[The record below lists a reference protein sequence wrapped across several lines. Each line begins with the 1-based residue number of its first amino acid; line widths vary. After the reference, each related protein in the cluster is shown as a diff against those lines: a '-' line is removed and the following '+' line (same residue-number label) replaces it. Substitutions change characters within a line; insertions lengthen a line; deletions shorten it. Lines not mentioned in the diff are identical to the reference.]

1 MKRRIALLAAA
12 LLIFTT
18 ACSNRPQPATST
30 DRPNASSEPSA
41 GGSAKTRVEGTD
53 ILAAQAQIDASLIA
67 EAEAGYTFEEP
78 LVIVDPYRISPLSAI
93 ALFDTDK
100 PASISLEVE
109 GKNGAAPLIKDFE
122 TVSTQHRIP
131 ICGLY
136 AEEPAAVTLTAR
148 YEDGTAATSVLS
160 VTGGSLPNGFEP
172 IGVLQADASKMA
184 GGWTVMEAG
193 SLYAYTYAI
202 DEAGAVRWLLS
213 SMGVGAVGAV
223 VPLRNGNI
231 LTGGDKSFGA
241 YYKYSLFE
249 MDLTGRVARE
259 YLIDGFH
266 HDMAEMP
273 NGNLLVLGNNV
284 NGKVVEDTLY
294 ELSRET
300 GEVLRVWD
308 MNSYF
313 DVDGCGG
320 KNAHTSDLNYR
331 NENSNWVSDWLH
343 LNALDYD
350 GASNT
355 VILSSRHQDAIIKMD
370 LTTGEIVWI
379 LTDPDDS
386 FPEYLEGKLLTPVGE
401 SFEWQYGQHNVTFLP
416 NGDVMC
422 FDNGDYRSKSSEG
435 IVPADTQGY
444 SRAVVYRVNEND
456 MTVSQVWQFG
466 KELGTEFLAIYVSSA
481 QYLGEN
487 HYLIDFGG
495 IVKDSDGKAT
505 YNNMAGL
512 TGSSRSEVYEVKND
526 EIVFRAS
533 IKRDG
538 LQGNTFRALRMDP
551 CAGMRELD
559 LTEGHSR
566 LGELYRF
573 DLAEEISF
581 DPVAAVSGG
590 PEVSVTDNG
599 VQLAVRANLEA
610 EAENLA
616 LVFDGESGVY
626 RIALPAGDTVSYT
639 LNSSEIPT
647 GAYELYLELDSKV
660 YDLGLEWE
668 NLSTYRAF
676 PAGCQVEVTAESGGA
691 YGSGIYFA
699 GTAFPVWAESGGT
712 VTITPDEGY
721 TLGSITITDMEG
733 NELGVQV
740 TNNGGT
746 YSFVMPEREVSVTI
760 SC

>member
-1 MKRRIALLAAA
+1 MRKRIVLLAAA
-12 LLIFTT
+12 LLIF
-18 ACSNRPQPATST
+18 AMAYLNWPKPATST
-30 DRPNASSEPSA
+30 DEPNASVKPSA
-41 GGSAKTRVEGTD
+41 GESAKTQVERTD
-53 ILAAQAQIDASLIA
+53 ILTAQAQMDAYLTA
-67 EAEAGYTFEEP
+67 EAEAGYTFDEP
-78 LVIVDPYRISPLSAI
+78 LVIVDPYRISPLSAM

-100 PASISLEVE
+100 PASISVEVE
-109 GKNGAAPLIKDFE
+109 GKNGTAPLTKNFE
-122 TVSTQHRIP
+122 TVSIQHRIP

-136 AEEPAAVTLTAR
+136 AEEPTVVTLTAR

-160 VTGGSLPNGFEP
+160 VTGGSLPNGFEA
-172 IGVLQADASKMA
+172 ISVLQADASKMA
-184 GGWTVMEAG
+184 RGWTVMEAG

-202 DEAGAVRWLLS
+202 DETGAVRWLLS
-213 SMGVGAVGAV
+213 NMGVGAVGAI

-249 MDLTGRVARE
+249 MDLTGRVVRE
-259 YLIDGFH
+259 YLIDGYH
-266 HDMAEMP
+266 HDMVEMP

-284 NGKVVEDTLY
+284 NGQVVEDTLY

-300 GEVLRVWD
+300 GEVLRIWD

-320 KNAHTSDLNYR
+320 KNIHTADSNYG
-331 NENSNWVSDWLH
+331 NENSNWINDWLH

-350 GASNT
+350 EASNA

-370 LTTGEIVWI
+370 LATGEIVWI

-386 FPEYLEGKLLTPVGE
+386 FPEYLEGKLLTPVGKD
-401 SFEWQYGQHNVTFLP
+401 FEWQYGQHNVTFLP

-466 KELGTEFLAIYVSSA
+466 KELGAEFLSIYVSSA

-495 IVKDSDGKAT
+495 IVRDSDSKAT
-505 YNNMAGL
+505 YNNMAGI

-526 EIVFRAS
+526 KIIFRAS
-533 IKRDG
+533 MKHDG
-538 LQGNTFRALRMDP
+538 LRGNTFRALRIDP
-551 CAGMRELD
+551 CACVGELD
-559 LTEGHSR
+559 LTEKHIR

-573 DLAEEISF
+573 GVAEETGF
-581 DPVAAVSGG
+581 DPAVAVSGG
-590 PEVSVTDNG
+590 PEVSAADNG
-599 VQLAVRANLEA
+599 VQLSVRADLNA

-616 LVFDGESGVY
+616 LVFGGMGGAY
-626 RIALPAGDTVSYT
+626 RIDLPAGNAVSSTV
-639 LNSSEIPT
+639 NNSEIPI
-647 GAYELYLELDSKV
+647 GIYDLYLELDGTV
-660 YDLGLEWE
+660 YDLELEWE
-668 NLSTYRAF
+668 NLSTYRIL
-676 PAGCQVEVTAESGGA
+676 PASYKVEVISENGGT
-691 YGSGIYFA
+691 YGSGTYFA
-699 GTAFPVWAESGGT
+699 GTAFPVWAGSGGT
-712 VTITPDEGY
+712 VTVTPDEGCM
-721 TLGSITITDMEG
+721 LSSIAITDMEG
-733 NELGVQV
+733 NELEVQV
-740 TNNGGT
+740 ANNGGI
-746 YSFVMPEREVSVTI
+746 YSFSMPKNEVSVLI

>member
-1 MKRRIALLAAA
+1 MKRKITFFLAAA

-18 ACSNRPQPATST
+18 ACSNHSQPTVPT
-30 DRPNASSEPSA
+30 DVPNASVE
-41 GGSAKTRVEGTD
+41 GSTKARVED
-53 ILAAQAQIDASLIA
+53 MDVLATQAQMDDYLIA
-67 EAEAGYTFEEP
+67 EAEAGYVFEEP
-78 LVIVDPYRISPLSAI
+78 LVIVDPYRISPLSAV
-93 ALFDTDK
+93 ALFNTDK
-100 PASISLEVE
+100 PASISIEVE
-109 GKNGAAPLIKDFE
+109 GKNGAAPLTKDFD
-122 TVSTQHRIP
+122 TVSTQHQVP

-136 AEEPAAVTLTAR
+136 AEEPAVVTLTAR

-160 VTGGSLPNGFEP
+160 VTGGSLPNDFEA
-172 IGVLQADASKMA
+172 ISVLQADADKMS

-202 DEAGAVRWLLS
+202 DETGAVRWLLS

-231 LTGGDKSFGA
+231 LTGSDKSFGA
-241 YYKYSLFE
+241 YYKNSLFE
-249 MDLTGRVARE
+249 MDLTGRVVRE

-266 HDMAEMP
+266 HDMVELP
-273 NGNLLVLGNNV
+273 SGNLLVLGNNV
-284 NGKVVEDTLY
+284 NGKVVEDTLF
-294 ELSRET
+294 EISRDT

-313 DVDGCGG
+313 DIDGCGG
-320 KNAHTSDLNYR
+320 KNTHTSDLNYG
-331 NENSNWVSDWLH
+331 NENSNWINDWLH

-350 GASNT
+350 EASDT

-386 FPEYLEGKLLTPVGE
+386 FPEYLEDKLLTPVGE
-401 SFEWQYGQHNVTFLP
+401 NFEWQYGQHNVTFLP

-422 FDNGDYRSKSSEG
+422 FDNGDYRSKSPEG
-435 IVPADTQGY
+435 IVPADVQGY

-466 KELGTEFLAIYVSSA
+466 KELGAESLSIYVSSA

-495 IVKDSDGKAT
+495 IVRDSDGKAT
-505 YNNMAGL
+505 YNNMAGI

-526 EIVFRAS
+526 EIIFHAS
-533 IKRDG
+533 MKRDG

-551 CAGMRELD
+551 CASMRELD
-559 LTEGHSR
+559 LNEKHSR

-573 DLAEEISF
+573 GLAEEISF
-581 DPVAAVSGG
+581 DAAAARSGG

-599 VQLAVRANLEA
+599 VQLIARADLDA

-616 LVFDGESGVY
+616 LVFDGGSGVY
-626 RIALPAGDTVSYT
+626 RISLPAGDVVSYT
-639 LNSSEIPT
+639 LNNSEIPT
-647 GAYELYLELDSKV
+647 GTYDLYLELDSTV

-668 NLSTYRAF
+668 NLSTYRVF
-676 PAGCQVEVTAESGGA
+676 PASFQVEVTSESGGV
-691 YGSGIYFA
+691 YGSGTYFA
-699 GTAFPVWAESGGT
+699 GTAFPVWVESGGT
-712 VTITPDEGY
+712 VTITPDEGCM
-721 TLGSITITDMEG
+721 LSSIVVTDMEG
-733 NELGVQV
+733 SKHEVQV

-746 YSFVMPEREVSVTI
+746 YSFTMPKSEVSVI
-760 SC
+760 IFN